1 MSSLRYTGPMP
12 SGRTL
17 YAHRG
22 ASRELPEN
30 TLEAFRLA
38 LEVGAD
44 ALELDVHPTR
54 DGVFV
59 VSHDPNGARMCNVA
73 KRIDECTWQEVA
85 GWDAGWGYVD
95 SAGTRPHAGKGIRPA
110 RLEQVI
116 DEFPEVALNV
126 DVKEASSAALAPLL
140 ALLRAQRA
148 DERVLLTSF
157 SWRTLRAIRGAGY
170 PGSLGLCRLDVMR
183 LVFSPELLAALCGF
197 HGVRAQIPTR
207 SGPFDLSRRAL
218 IEKCHRL
225 GLAVDYWVVNDAA
238 EAARLLRAGAD
249 GIITDDPRTIAGAFR
264 EPLR

>member
-1 MSSLRYTGPMP
+1 MP

-30 TLEAFRLA
+30 TLEAFRRA

-59 VSHDPNGARMCNVA
+59 VSHDPTGARMCNVA
-73 KRIDECTWQEVA
+73 RRLDSCTWDEVA
-85 GWDAGWGYVD
+85 SWDAGWGYVD
-95 SAGTRPHAGKGIRPA
+95 AAGERPHAGKGIRVA
-110 RLEQVI
+110 RLDQVI
-116 DEFPEVALNV
+116 EAFPNVALNV
-126 DVKEASSAALAPLL
+126 DVKVAGRAELRPLL
-140 ALLRAQRA
+140 ALLRAQHA

-157 SWRTLRAIRGAGY
+157 SWRTLRAIEKAGY
-170 PGSLGLCRLDVMR
+170 AGSLGLSRLDVMR
-183 LVFSPELLAALCGF
+183 LVFSPESLGRLCRFG
-197 HGVRAQIPTR
+197 GVRAQIPPR

-225 GLAVDYWVVNDAA
+225 GLAVDYWVVNDPE
-238 EAARLLRAGAD
+238 EAKRLLGAGAD
-249 GIITDDPRTIAGAFR
+249 GIITDDPRAIAAVFR
-264 EPLR
+264 EFPA